1 MSLNVNRRDLLRAVP
16 GGVAILAILDRLIL
30 DLGAQEDSQENII
43 DIRIVNT
50 YRIGRWYFDPV
61 GVYLKPGQKVRWICT
76 KWGGSVTAFHPSHLN
91 HELRIPQSA
100 EPFDSGRLIQGVTPR
115 ARFEWVFEEEG
126 TYDYFSRHHENL
138 GAVGRIVVGSPG
150 GPGEKPAGYGAS
162 EGRAPVYEDV
172 KKLLSWLDSDK
183 ILQEQIVPYPM
194 NLLERTFPLQESNF

>member
-76 KWGGSVTAFHPSHLN
+76 KWGGSVTAFHPSPSLYQHRRYRGMDGAIRDPGQVLC
-91 HELRIPQSA
+91 
-100 EPFDSGRLIQGVTPR
+100 RLC
-115 ARFEWVFEEEG
+115 
-126 TYDYFSRHHENL
+126 L
-138 GAVGRIVVGSPG
+138 
-150 GPGEKPAGYGAS
+150 
-162 EGRAPVYEDV
+162 
-172 KKLLSWLDSDK
+172 
-183 ILQEQIVPYPM
+183 
-194 NLLERTFPLQESNF
+194 